1 MATTHTNSRPVK
13 TAETAFEII
22 ETIRSENGV
31 SLTELAEELDLANST
46 VHRHLQTLMERGYL
60 IQEGHTYFPSLR
72 FLDIGEYV
80 RSRKN
85 AYSLAK
91 TKVDELAEATD
102 ERAQFMIL
110 ERGSAVYMYKSAGVN
125 AVEVNTH
132 IGKRVPMNA
141 SAAGLAIL
149 AHTPQEEVDRLLG
162 QNELPS
168 LTEHTLTDTEKIS
181 EELAAIR
188 DRGYSINDQ
197 GFICGLRALGA
208 PVLDSDGEVIG
219 ALSVSGP
226 INRMRGEW
234 FEEELPNLLLGATN
248 ELELKIAY

>member
-1 MATTHTNSRPVK
+1 MATSHTNSRPVK

-22 ETIRSENGV
+22 ETIRSQDGAT
-31 SLTELAEELDLANST
+31 LTELAEELDLANST
-46 VHRHLQTLMERGYL
+46 VHRHLQTLVERGYL
-60 IQEGHTYFPSLR
+60 VKEGHMYFPSLR

-80 RSRKN
+80 RSRKS
-85 AYSLAK
+85 AYSLAE
-91 TKVDELAEATD
+91 TKVEELSDATD

-110 ERGSAVYMYKSAGVN
+110 EQGSAVYMYKSAGKN
-125 AVEVNTH
+125 AVEINSH

-149 AHTPQEEVDRLLG
+149 AHTPREEVDRLLTE
-162 QNELPS
+162 NELPS
-168 LTEHTLTDTEKIS
+168 LTEHTLTDKEKII
-181 EELAAIR
+181 EELSAIR

-208 PVLDSDGEVIG
+208 PVLDADDEVIG

-234 FEEELPNLLLGATN
+234 FEEELPNLLLGSVN